1 MYLPKPG
8 NAPVLDL
15 FSLKGKVAVV
25 TGGSR
30 GIGLEVVKA
39 FAEAGADIASIYRSS
54 TTADQIAS
62 ELSTQHGVTIRA
74 YQCDVS
80 DEQAVDAVFETIV
93 KDFDGKIDILV
104 ANAGICYTVAAEDM
118 TTQQFRSEMGVNFD
132 GPWFCARAAAK
143 YFKKQGSGN
152 VIFTTSI
159 SGLIVNIPDKQA
171 IYNASK
177 AGLIHLA
184 KSLAVEWIDFCRVNC
199 VSPGYI
205 WTDMLEEVPRELSDE
220 WVALTPA
227 KRMGEAYELKGA
239 YLFCASNASSFMT
252 GANIVVDGAYTIP

>member
-1 MYLPKPG
+1 MVFLPKPG
-8 NAPVLDL
+8 DAHVLDL
-15 FSLKGKVAVV
+15 FSLKGQVAVV
-25 TGGSR
+25 TGGNR

-39 FAEAGADIASIYRSS
+39 LAEAGASVAIIYRSS
-54 TTADQIAS
+54 SSAHEIAS
-62 ELSTQHGVTIRA
+62 QLSSQHGTTIRA

-80 DEQAVDAVFETIV
+80 DESAVDKVFDEVV
-93 KDFDGKIDILV
+93 KDFSKIDILV
-104 ANAGICYTVAAEDM
+104 ANAGICYNVAAEDM

-132 GPWFCARAAAK
+132 GPWFCARSASR

-159 SGLIVNIPDKQA
+159 SGMIVNIPDKQA

-177 AGLIHLA
+177 AGLIHLV
-184 KSLAVEWIDFCRVNC
+184 KSLAIEWIDFARVNC

-205 WTDMLEEVPRELSDE
+205 ATDMLMAEPQELRDK

-227 KRMGEAYELKGA
+227 KRMGETYELKGA
-239 YLFCASNASSFMT
+239 FLFCASNASSFMT

>member
-8 NAPVLDL
+8 DAPVLDL

-25 TGGSR
+25 TGMYFAFDVFEPSLALPFPSSYLKPPNLRSSLQGGSR

-80 DEQAVDAVFETIV
+80 DEQAVDAVFGTIV
-93 KDFDGKIDILV
+93 KDFGGKLDILV

-171 IYNASK
+171 I
-177 AGLIHLA
+177 
-184 KSLAVEWIDFCRVNC
+184 VC
-199 VSPGYI
+199 
-205 WTDMLEEVPRELSDE
+205 WTLESGFVM
-220 WVALTPA
+220 VLT
-227 KRMGEAYELKGA
+227 
-239 YLFCASNASSFMT
+239 
-252 GANIVVDGAYTIP
+252 